1 MFQTNLLWQN
11 DSRWSGNILGG
22 GPPTIKDWG
31 CLLTSM
37 TMVVNGFGHNETPA
51 TLNDKMKGVGGF
63 SGAAVLPFKLPSV
76 FPDIAYQSLDEYVTT
91 AAPMAQ
97 IDAAL
102 AASKPVVVRVDWS
115 PNPGLQD
122 HWVLLYAKDG
132 NDYLMLDPYQY
143 SGDAPGKKNYLTQ
156 RYHYSGTTPAEV
168 ITGVLWLDKSGAA
181 PAPASTSQPAPAT
194 TTTTT
199 TATKVPAPAN
209 AVKVYVAQ
217 DQLALRGAPSV
228 TGALIRRYV
237 LGAALTSLESAS
249 ATNTK
254 VGQMNQWLQVQVP
267 EGDQGYVAAWYVS
280 LSQVI
285 ASAAGTTTSAP
296 GTVKVI
302 EDQLAFRSQPVIA
315 DNNILSRFPL
325 GTVLTVTDPQAAQK
339 IGVMN
344 QWLQV
349 KDANGQQ
356 GYVAAWYVSS

>member
-11 DSRWSGNILGG
+11 DSRWAGNILGG

-51 TLNDKMKGVGGF
+51 TLNDKMRAVGGF

-76 FPDIAYQSLDEYVTT
+76 FPDIAYLSLDEYVTSP
-91 AAPMAQ
+91 APLAQ

-102 AASKPVVVRVDWS
+102 AAGKPVVVRLDWS

-122 HWVLLYAKDG
+122 HWVLLYAKDSG
-132 NDYLMLDPYQY
+132 DYLMLDPYQY
-143 SGDAPGKKNYLTQ
+143 PDDMPGKKVYLTQ

-168 ITGVLWLDKSGAA
+168 ITGVLFLDRSGA
-181 PAPASTSQPAPAT
+181 APASTSQPAPVTST
-194 TTTTT
+194 TTTG
-199 TATKVPAPAN
+199 ASKVPVPAN
-209 AVKVYVAQ
+209 AVKVYATQ
-217 DQLALRGAPSV
+217 DQLAFRGAPSV
-228 TGALIRRYV
+228 TGALIRRYA

-249 ATNTK
+249 ATNNK
-254 VGQMNQWLQVQVP
+254 IGQMNQWLHVQGP
-267 EGDQGYVAAWYVS
+267 EGDQGYTAAWYLS
-280 LSQVI
+280 LSRDS
-285 ASAAGTTTSAP
+285 APAAGTTASAA

-302 EDQLAFRSQPVIA
+302 EDQLAFRSQPAIA
-315 DNNILSRFPL
+315 DNNILGRFPL

-344 QWLQV
+344 QWLKV
-349 KDANGQQ
+349 KDASGRQ
-356 GYVAAWYVSS
+356 GYVAAWYVSR